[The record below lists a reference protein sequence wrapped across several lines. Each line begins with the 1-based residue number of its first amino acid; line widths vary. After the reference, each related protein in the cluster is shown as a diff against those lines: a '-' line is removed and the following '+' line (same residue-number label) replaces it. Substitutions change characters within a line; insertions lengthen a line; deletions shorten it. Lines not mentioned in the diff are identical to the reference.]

1 MIDRILQIIKEREKS
16 ARAFAARVGFNYTTL
31 NGYIVGARKAID
43 VTLLTKIIS
52 AYEDISAEWLLTGKG
67 EMLKSEYAI
76 IENVV
81 REEPAIYGSSWKDKY
96 IAEIEENKK
105 LNRTI
110 VELTNELRKFE
121 KKTAARGSG
130 ASVAPTGTGG
140 A

>member
-81 REEPAIYGSSWKDKY
+81 REEPAVYGNSWKDKY
-96 IAEIEENKK
+96 YSALEEISGLKDKVIE
-105 LNRTI
+105 I
-110 VELTNELRKFE
+110 TNELRELE
-121 KKTAARGSG
+121 KKTAAKGSG
-130 ASVAPTGTGG
+130 AKVAPTGTGG